1 MLSFGNRSY
10 PQNVFAR
17 PAKANQL
24 KMPKRL
30 RVVYFV
36 AQTRL
41 VQRALMIV
49 LIVWISLLV
58 YNFGIV
64 EHFGADPRHYNRNS
78 ILESTVGS
86 DVFGRSTQSKEQTQ
100 NSVQTS
106 TKRSQNVQNNEQ
118 NKGNQ
123 TAFAG
128 QSHRLSHENKN
139 LWRLL
144 SPQHWSGLF
153 NYYNISLSGKFITIL
168 PPILLS
174 IPVEPEAAIQTRN
187 PSESD
192 PQIFRQFLSPPG
204 YQALD
209 PNDDIDNYNG
219 LYGEAYPHIPLQWTS
234 GEIFITMALSVPS
247 IVFIAYLFVLLY
259 RCMCTRNYAEWRDSW
274 AQTLKFGSNSGNK
287 KGVSTYDLLEFET
300 NPIRLQDHEQELNLL
315 ASNTD
320 TPFVAS
326 VCVNGDIKIWD
337 VLSGECHTSIKRLTS
352 ETQTVKKVFQ
362 PKHKQSG
369 SFSSDSTYGSS
380 PGNSNECLVE
390 SNNLIEFNF
399 KLNEENF
406 GKYSSIQR
414 CKRNGYNFTP
424 YLSHQSSNSSK
435 DILKELILNAAVNS
449 EEITCNEF
457 MVNHKTE
464 SSLPFEPIWCTEIIG
479 KLVIV
484 GCRDGRIEVWDA
496 LTGQLCFF
504 SDENNS
510 GVTALRATN
519 TRLVVARLNGTI
531 EILKLE
537 IINGFSVSI
546 SSTSTSSTPQTP
558 HPAKGQVIRYNLLHS
573 FRAHLQPITALQIES
588 SNIIT
593 GGLDHVLKVFRTDTA
608 NCVFTLH
615 GHCGGI
621 TSIHIDQVCQPLL
634 GAINVFV
641 LIVIM
646 I

>member
-1 MLSFGNRSY
+1 M
-10 PQNVFAR
+10 FAR
-17 PAKANQL
+17 PAKPGQF

-64 EHFGADPRHYNRNS
+64 EHFGADSRHHNNRNS
-78 ILESTVGS
+78 IEATVESAVS
-86 DVFGRSTQSKEQTQ
+86 DRSTQNKEQKD
-100 NSVQTS
+100 NLIQT
-106 TKRSQNVQNNEQ
+106 TTTRSQNLDNSHIEQ
-118 NKGNQ
+118 NKANQ
-123 TAFAG
+123 TFVS
-128 QSHRLSHENKN
+128 QSHRLSHSNKN

-153 NYYNISLSGKFITIL
+153 NYYNISLSGRFITIL

-174 IPVEPEAAIQTRN
+174 IPVEPEAAAQTRN

-204 YQALD
+204 LQPLD

-234 GEIFITMALSVPS
+234 GEIFITVALSVPS
-247 IVFIAYLFVLLY
+247 IIFIIYVFVLMY

-274 AQTLKFGSNSGNK
+274 VQTLKFGSDSANR
-287 KGVSTYDLLEFET
+287 KGVSTYDFLEFET

-326 VCVNGDIKIWD
+326 ICVNGDIRIWD
-337 VLSGECHTSIKRLTS
+337 VLSGECHTSIKRLSS
-352 ETQTVKKVFQ
+352 ETQSVKKVFQ
-362 PKHKQSG
+362 PTHKKTA

-390 SNNLIEFNF
+390 SNNFFDFNV
-399 KLNEENF
+399 KSNEDNSD
-406 GKYSSIQR
+406 KYSLISR
-414 CKRNGYNFTP
+414 NHRRNGYNFSP
-424 YLSHQSSNSSK
+424 YVSHQRSNSSK

-449 EEITCNEF
+449 EDISTNEF
-457 MVNHKTE
+457 IVNHKSE
-464 SSLPFEPIWCTEIIG
+464 STLPFEPIWCTEIIG

-496 LTGQLCFF
+496 LTGQLCFY

-531 EILKLE
+531 EIFKLE

-546 SSTSTSSTPQTP
+546 SSSSSSSSPQTP

-593 GGLDHVLKVFRTDTA
+593 GGLDHVLKVYRTDSA

-621 TSIHIDQVCQPLL
+621 TKIHIDQVCR
-634 GAINVFV
+634 F
-641 LIVIM
+641 
-646 I
+646 